1 MANEFEI
8 IGTVTKVGDVE
19 TFGTKG
25 FRKRAIVILTREHD
39 KWPEHV
45 QVEAQGD
52 TVDLVPSLG
61 KITVRGWITGRMGND
76 GRVWNTLKVK
86 DWTQDEKPAREKNP
100 LHPALL
106 PEPKPTNNPAPVA
119 AGNAADDDE
128 SLPF

>member
-19 TFGTKG
+19 TFGTNG
-25 FRKRAIVILTREHD
+25 FRKRAIVIRTREHD

-61 KITVRGWITGRMGND
+61 KITVRGWITGRMAQD
-76 GRVWNTLKVK
+76 GRVWNTLKVR
-86 DWTQDEKPAREKNP
+86 DWTQDKQIA
-100 LHPALL
+100 
-106 PEPKPTNNPAPVA
+106 APPVRDPVHQA
-119 AGNAADDDE
+119 FASAQVPAGNAADDDQG
-128 SLPF
+128 LPF

>member
-8 IGTVTKVGDVE
+8 IGTVIKVGDVE

-45 QVEAQGD
+45 QVESQGD

-61 KITVRGWITGRMGND
+61 KITVRGWITGRMAQD
-76 GRVWNTLKVK
+76 GRVWNTLKVR
-86 DWTQDEKPAREKNP
+86 DWTQDQA
-100 LHPALL
+100 A
-106 PEPKPTNNPAPVA
+106 PKQTNNPAPVA
-119 AGNAADDDE
+119 AYGQKSADHDDE
-128 SLPF
+128 GSLPF

>member
-61 KITVRGWITGRMGND
+61 KITVRGWITGRMASD
-76 GRVWNTLKVK
+76 GRVWNTLKVR
-86 DWTQDEKPAREKNP
+86 DWAQEQA
-100 LHPALL
+100 A
-106 PEPKPTNNPAPVA
+106 PKPTNNPAPVA
-119 AGNAADDDE
+119 AGNAADDDDG
-128 SLPF
+128 LPF